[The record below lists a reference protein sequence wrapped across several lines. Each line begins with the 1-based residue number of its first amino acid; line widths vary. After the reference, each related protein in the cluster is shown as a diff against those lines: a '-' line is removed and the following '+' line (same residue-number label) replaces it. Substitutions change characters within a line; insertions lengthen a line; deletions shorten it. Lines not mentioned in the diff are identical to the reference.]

1 MKYFLRIIFIL
12 LSLTSY
18 SLSKSERPRWN
29 WAADELTLS
38 WSESSLTK
46 TTLLLELSLT
56 NIGMSGFRGE
66 GGGREKGGGEE
77 GRGGEVGEDD
87 EEEDEEEKVEGKLVG
102 LLLDPAF

>member
-1 MKYFLRIIFIL
+1 M
-12 LSLTSY
+12 
-18 SLSKSERPRWN
+18 
-29 WAADELTLS
+29 TLS

-46 TTLLLELSLT
+46 TTLLLEVSLT

-87 EEEDEEEKVEGKLVG
+87 DEEEEEKVEGKLVG
-102 LLLDPAF
+102 LLLVPAF

>member
-1 MKYFLRIIFIL
+1 M
-12 LSLTSY
+12 
-18 SLSKSERPRWN
+18 
-29 WAADELTLS
+29 TLS

-46 TTLLLELSLT
+46 TTLLLEVSLT

-87 EEEDEEEKVEGKLVG
+87 EEEEEKVEGKLVG
-102 LLLDPAF
+102 LLLVPAF

>member
-1 MKYFLRIIFIL
+1 M
-12 LSLTSY
+12 
-18 SLSKSERPRWN
+18 
-29 WAADELTLS
+29 TLS

-46 TTLLLELSLT
+46 TTLLLEVSLT

-87 EEEDEEEKVEGKLVG
+87 EEEKVEGKLVG
-102 LLLDPAF
+102 LLLVPAF